1 MDAITMLKE
10 DHKTVEQLFKRF
22 EKAGD
27 RAFAEKRKLAD
38 RIVEELSTHAAIEEQ
53 VFYPV
58 ARATV
63 PDTEDVVL
71 ESLEEHHIVK
81 WVLSELDGM
90 DPAEERFD
98 AKMTVLIENVRHHV
112 EEEEQ
117 EFFPKVRAELDRNA
131 LAEVGQAMETAKQM
145 APSHPHPRS
154 PDTPPGNLAAAA
166 GAGMVDRIGDT
177 VSGVAQGGV
186 SAVQDLIALI
196 LGRRKRS
203 GSPTGS
209 KVARDTARDVRG
221 GASQLTDDAVA
232 AAVRAKRTAT
242 TAAAG
247 AKKTAT
253 AAVAGTKDTARAAS
267 KGAKRTATTAR
278 RSAQQTA
285 TTAKRTSAKRTTTKR
300 TSAKRNSAKRTS
312 AKRAAGTKRSSATRT
327 ARSAAKKA
335 STATNR
341 TAKAAA
347 TA

>member
-1 MDAITMLKE
+1 MLKE
-10 DHKTVEQLFKRF
+10 DHRTVERLFKRF

-27 RAFAEKRKLAD
+27 RAFAEKRMLAD
-38 RIVEELSTHAAIEEQ
+38 RIVEELSKHAAIEEQ

-63 PDTEDVVL
+63 PGTEDVVL

-81 WVLSELDGM
+81 WVLSEVDGM

-112 EEEEQ
+112 EEEER

-131 LAEVGQAMETAKQM
+131 LAEVGKALETAKQA

-166 GAGMVDRIGDT
+166 GAGMMDRIGDT
-177 VSGVAQGGV
+177 VSGVAQGSV

-196 LGRRKRS
+196 LGRPRRS
-203 GSPTGS
+203 GAPTGS
-209 KVARDTARDVRG
+209 KVARDTSRDVRA
-221 GASQLTDDAVA
+221 GASRLTDDAVA

-242 TAAAG
+242 AAATG
-247 AKKTAT
+247 AKKTVT
-253 AAVAGTKDTARAAS
+253 AAVDGTKDTARTAS
-267 KGAKRTATTAR
+267 KQAKRTATTAK
-278 RSAQQTA
+278 RSAKKTT
-285 TTAKRTSAKRTTTKR
+285 TTAKRTSAKRPATT
-300 TSAKRNSAKRTS
+300 AKRSSAKRT
-312 AKRAAGTKRSSATRT
+312 TRST
-327 ARSAAKKA
+327 AKKA
-335 STATNR
+335 SPSTRR
-341 TAKAAA
+341 TAKKAAA

>member
-1 MDAITMLKE
+1 MDAITMLKD

-27 RAFAEKRKLAD
+27 RAFAEKRQLAD
-38 RIVEELSTHAAIEEQ
+38 RIVEALSKHAAIEEQ

-131 LAEVGQAMETAKQM
+131 LAEVGRAMETAKEM

-166 GAGMVDRIGDT
+166 GAGVVDRIGDT
-177 VSGVAQGGV
+177 VSGVAQGSV

-209 KVARDTARDVRG
+209 KVARDTAREVRG
-221 GASQLTDDAVA
+221 GASKLTDDAVA
-232 AAVRAKRTAT
+232 AAVRAKQTAS

-247 AKKTAT
+247 AKKTAR
-253 AAVAGTKDTARAAS
+253 AAVDGTKDTARTAS
-267 KGAKRTATTAR
+267 NGAKRTATTAK
-278 RSAQQTA
+278 RSAKQTA
-285 TTAKRTSAKRTTTKR
+285 TTAKRSSAKRTATT
-300 TSAKRNSAKRTS
+300 A
-312 AKRAAGTKRSSATRT
+312 KRSSATRT
-327 ARSAAKKA
+327 ARSGAKKA
-335 STATNR
+335 SSSTSR
-341 TAKAAA
+341 TAKKAAA
-347 TA
+347 PA

>member
-27 RAFAEKRKLAD
+27 RAFAEKR
-38 RIVEELSTHAAIEEQ
+38 RIVDQVVEALSKHAAIEEQ

-90 DPAEERFD
+90 NPEEERFD
-98 AKMTVLIENVRHHV
+98 AKMTVLMENVRHHV

-131 LAEVGQAMETAKQM
+131 LAEVGQAMATAKEM

-177 VSGVAQGGV
+177 VSGVAQGSV

-203 GSPTGS
+203 SSPTGS
-209 KVARDTARDVRG
+209 KVARDAARDVRG
-221 GASQLTDDAVA
+221 GAAKLTDDAVA
-232 AAVRAKRTAT
+232 AAVRAKRTAA
-242 TAAAG
+242 TAASG
-247 AKKTAT
+247 AKKTAS
-253 AAVAGTKDTARAAS
+253 AAVDGTKDTARTAS
-267 KGAKRTATTAR
+267 KGAKRTATTAKR
-278 RSAQQTA
+278 TAKQTATTAKRNTAKRTA
-285 TTAKRTSAKRTTTKR
+285 TTAKRTSA
-300 TSAKRNSAKRTS
+300 
-312 AKRAAGTKRSSATRT
+312 TRT
-327 ARSAAKKA
+327 ARSGAKKA
-335 STATNR
+335 TTSTRSTA
-341 TAKAAA
+341 KKVAA
-347 TA
+347 TV

>member
-10 DHKTVEQLFKRF
+10 DHQTVEQLFKRF

-27 RAFAEKRKLAD
+27 RAFAEKRKIAD
-38 RIVEELSTHAAIEEQ
+38 RIVEELSKHAAIEEQ

-131 LAEVGQAMETAKQM
+131 LAELGRGDGGREGDGADPSPPPFAGH
-145 APSHPHPRS
+145 APWEPRR
-154 PDTPPGNLAAAA
+154 GA

-177 VSGVAQGGV
+177 VSGVAQGSV

-203 GSPTGS
+203 
-209 KVARDTARDVRG
+209 ARQQGRRRPEH
-221 GASQLTDDAVA
+221 GA
-232 AAVRAKRTAT
+232 
-242 TAAAG
+242 
-247 AKKTAT
+247 
-253 AAVAGTKDTARAAS
+253 
-267 KGAKRTATTAR
+267 
-278 RSAQQTA
+278 
-285 TTAKRTSAKRTTTKR
+285 
-300 TSAKRNSAKRTS
+300 
-312 AKRAAGTKRSSATRT
+312 
-327 ARSAAKKA
+327 
-335 STATNR
+335 
-341 TAKAAA
+341 
-347 TA
+347 